1 MTAPL
6 VKKIIEQDQVLSYED
21 LCDQIAAKREVR
33 RARRQHQEEAAKELR
48 DGLPKDL
55 ARAVELGSE
64 KGASSWLSVVPIK
77 DHGFA
82 LHKHC
87 KKSGISLVMG

>member
-1 MTAPL
+1 M
-6 VKKIIEQDQVLSYED
+6 KIIEQDQVLSYED

-33 RARRQHQEEAAKELR
+33 KARRQHQEEAAKELR

-64 KGASSWLSVVPIK
+64 KGASSWLSVVSISRTTVS
-77 DHGFA
+77 
-82 LHKHC
+82 HC
-87 KKSGISLVMG
+87 TKVPFRMPYV